1 MIKSFLFGLVTG
13 AIGLVAVFK
22 LAGAGGIWWYAEGG
36 YHD

>member
-13 AIGLVAVFK
+13 AVGIVALFK